1 MSDPIADAN
10 MVLST
15 QGILLGM
22 NNVVPQAELEFNE
35 WYQRQHL
42 SERLSVP
49 GFKTVKRYQ
58 ALCAAQKYLVVYE
71 CESVDVLQSQAYQER
86 LANPTPWTQKIMPC
100 FKDTSRTVLR
110 EEWVLGNGTGS
121 VIALL
126 HCAPVQ
132 GKMSEALLFVTQIL
146 APQLVSAAST
156 LRVALWRSDASVTG
170 TSTTEMNL
178 RGAPDSRADWVLCV
192 EGVSDTEVSATIRQL
207 SCLEQSQRY
216 GLLIRSIDRYQFL
229 CLRTAA

>member
-1 MSDPIADAN
+1 MSDPIVDTN
-10 MVLST
+10 MVPST

-22 NNVVPQAELEFNE
+22 NNVVPKAELEFNQ

-71 CESVDVLQSQAYQER
+71 CESVDVLRSQAYQER
-86 LANPTPWTQKIMPC
+86 LANPTPWTQKIMPF
-100 FKDTSRTVLR
+100 FKDTARTVLR

-121 VIALL
+121 VMGLL
-126 HCAPVQ
+126 QCSPVP
-132 GKMSEALLFVTQIL
+132 GKVSEAILFVTQVL
-146 APQLVSAAST
+146 APQLVSTAST
-156 LRVALWRSDASVTG
+156 LRVALWRSDASATG
-170 TSTTEMNL
+170 TSTAEMNL

-192 EGVSDTEVSATIRQL
+192 ESVSDTELSETIRQL
-207 SCLEQSQRY
+207 SCLEQSQQY
-216 GLLIRSIDRYQFL
+216 GLLMRSIDRYQLL
-229 CLRTAA
+229 CLRIAA